1 MRAILVMLLVAT
13 PALAAPDTRAFL
25 RYCETKAPVATCG
38 CVVNE
43 LSRTRNGQIAI
54 DAYRVTTLP
63 PADQQAAAVALAN
76 KYGARL
82 SEIKAAIEASN
93 LTLRDVTERCV

>member
-1 MRAILVMLLVAT
+1 MRAILVTLLVAS

-25 RYCETKAPVATCG
+25 RYCEARVPVATCG

-63 PADQQAAAVALAN
+63 QADQQAAAVALAN

-82 SEIKAAIEASN
+82 SEIKAAIEAGK